1 MLLDRTTCYFE
12 DCRSVVCISLGLRLL
27 MESQGC
33 GAKLLRGWATIFDIF
48 GSWNFVHIRKLLQN
62 GLQGRIFGPWHRWEQ
77 MMFQLILPRTIPGHW
92 SPVANRLRPVTAL
105 QYSLRPS
112 CIPPQSHLL
121 KGFLTEASRVLRNWL
136 STKSGLKFSNLEGSK
151 SVTANL
157 ELMSA
162 ELVWQKYTEMELNGS
177 TQPLKILEFLSMVL
191 QSGPSHISSD
201 WCVAVVMMAV
211 MRPES
216 KI

>member
-1 MLLDRTTCYFE
+1 MKNAATARPVILRITKVLSASALVS
-12 DCRSVVCISLGLRLL
+12 DCSWN
-27 MESQGC
+27 
-33 GAKLLRGWATIFDIF
+33 LRGVAQNCWGATIFDIF

-136 STKSGLKFSNLEGSK
+136 STKSGLKFSNLEG
-151 SVTANL
+151 
-157 ELMSA
+157 
-162 ELVWQKYTEMELNGS
+162 
-177 TQPLKILEFLSMVL
+177 
-191 QSGPSHISSD
+191 
-201 WCVAVVMMAV
+201 
-211 MRPES
+211 
-216 KI
+216 